1 MADRGYQD
9 LIAWQKGMALVKET
23 YSLTSSW
30 PAEERFG
37 LTLQARRAAVSV
49 PANIAE
55 GSGRTGVRNLRY
67 HLSIAHGS
75 LCELETHV
83 LLAQE
88 LGFTGVTDTDALI
101 QSQRR
106 GGTNYPRP
114 TQESSE
120 RLRKN
125 YLFRTYRLADL
136 PTYRL
141 HNRRST
147 Q

>member
-1 MADRGYQD
+1 MAPAQLEIGRFMADRGYRD
-9 LIAWQKGMALVKET
+9 LIAWQKGMALVRET

-55 GSGRTGVRNLRY
+55 GSGRTGVRHLRN

-83 LLAQE
+83 LLAQD
-88 LGFTGVTDTDALI
+88 LGFTGATDTDALI
-101 QSQRR
+101 QRSEEVGRIIR
-106 GGTNYPRP
+106 GLLK
-114 TQESSE
+114 S
-120 RLRKN
+120 
-125 YLFRTYRLADL
+125 L
-136 PTYRL
+136 P
-141 HNRRST
+141 ND
-147 Q
+147 